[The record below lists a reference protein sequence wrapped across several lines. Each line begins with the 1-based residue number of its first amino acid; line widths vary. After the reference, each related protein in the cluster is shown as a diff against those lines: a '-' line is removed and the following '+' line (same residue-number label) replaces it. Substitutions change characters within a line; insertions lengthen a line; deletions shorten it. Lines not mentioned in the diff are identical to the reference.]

1 MQSRDTKRTRI
12 DVDNKEYN
20 PSNKNMH
27 MLGSMTKGAIDMTTD
42 AVIGPGTIAHI
53 IMIHRTMILRNGEEQ
68 DIIVE
73 EGEVEVAEDLEEDA
87 GEEGA
92 EGM

>member
-1 MQSRDTKRTRI
+1 
-12 DVDNKEYN
+12 
-20 PSNKNMH
+20 
-27 MLGSMTKGAIDMTTD
+27 
-42 AVIGPGTIAHI
+42 
-53 IMIHRTMILRNGEEQ
+53 MILRNGEEQ